1 MNQHGGL
8 RMVQERERLP
18 ERYGER
24 HLYLN
29 RPERRRFL
37 VPGPLED
44 EKAIKKGLRA
54 RARDLH
60 HFNCV
65 FMQPL
70 GWGGEGFAALFE
82 HTRPDGSRRR
92 VVAKSHFIDD
102 QIAQGPQNNTI
113 FTALS
118 LEAATMREFI
128 GSAHTVQPLDP
139 REFVGA
145 RDGTALLGPSDHQE
159 VLMMEHCIRGT
170 FETVLR
176 RAARG
181 DTAGRRQTLD
191 DYTLWSIF
199 ECRES
204 ISLIGRLSG
213 VGVERC

>member
-8 RMVQERERLP
+8 EMAQERARLP
-18 ERYGER
+18 ERYREWD
-24 HLYLN
+24 LYLS

-37 VPGPLED
+37 VPGPLE
-44 EKAIKKGLRA
+44 EEEHIKKGLRA
-54 RARDLH
+54 RAQDLH

-102 QIAQGPQNNTI
+102 QTAQGAQNNI
-113 FTALS
+113 IVTALS
-118 LEAATMREFI
+118 LEAAAMREFI
-128 GSAHTVQPLDP
+128 GSVHTVQPLDP
-139 REFVGA
+139 QGFGDA
-145 RDGTALLGPSDHQE
+145 RNRTRLLGPSEHQE
-159 VLMMEHCIRGT
+159 VLMMEHCVRGT
-170 FETVLR
+170 FDTVIR

-191 DYTLWSIF
+191 DHTLWSIF

-204 ISLIGRLSG
+204 ICLTRWLSG
-213 VGVERC
+213 VDVARC